1 MLGVFLS
8 GAVIGAL
15 ALAMAF
21 LVAINVKQQ
30 PPR

>member
-1 MLGVFLS
+1 MALFLS
-8 GAVIGAL
+8 GAILGAL

-21 LVAINVKQQ
+21 LVAINVRQS

>member
-1 MLGVFLS
+1 MSLFLS
-8 GAVIGAL
+8 GAVLGAL

-21 LVAINVKQQ
+21 LVAINVKQS